1 MLNDEAVSFS
11 QLLGIMSQLIKQLLT
26 WYLTNC
32 DYEKMNECVFALV
45 CFNDESEKL
54 GASAR
59 CHLKYDSDGVGVVF
73 KKDQKPENK
82 YTGRTR
88 PTSTQMN
95 AGVLQSQ
102 QCRSEDLRVGLPNIA
117 EQIAKKRKR
126 IKRSRKDNKF

>member
-1 MLNDEAVSFS
+1 MMLGGWPVYFN
-11 QLLGIMSQLIKQLLT
+11 QLLAIMSQLIKQLLT
-26 WYLTNC
+26 WYLTHC

-59 CHLKYDSDGVGVVF
+59 CHLKDDSDGVGVVF
-73 KKDQKPENK
+73 KKDNKPQSK

-102 QCRSEDLRVGLPNIA
+102 QCRSE
-117 EQIAKKRKR
+117 E
-126 IKRSRKDNKF
+126 